1 MVENSGGQQPDA
13 PMAIGRVAVLYGEV
27 RAMAGDGS
35 QRLLQ
40 PDSPVFAGEVIVT
53 GPDGMV
59 SIIFDD
65 QLQTQLDLGRM
76 SEVLLDDDVHGGTDG
91 LDLQDAV
98 SEVEDIQQALLE
110 PDFDPT
116 LEEEP
121 PAAGPFP
128 SGGDH
133 YYVKF
138 DAIGAEVLPDN
149 PVVATDSTSDFSVPE
164 PVAGENRPPA
174 AADLLPVAEAD
185 QAQVLESTAAPG
197 VTEGNLLQN
206 DGPGDGVVTVT
217 GVEIGGVS
225 YTIAPGQTITHTTP
239 LGGQLTV
246 SSDGAYTYS
255 IQAAILH
262 ETHGQGD
269 GLVDQE
275 TFIYTITDGD
285 GDSSRSTLTVHILD
299 SVPQAGP
306 DANMIM
312 EGGEDGAAGTVSGNV
327 IFGWDDGRYEPAAAD
342 SQGAD
347 QGLHLVQVEGD
358 LAPGVTFALDTPLAT
373 ALGGTIIFHS
383 DGSYLYTAPD
393 RVDNPLNGDG
403 HNQSVSEQFTYTVE
417 DRDGS
422 PASAVLTVTVVD
434 SAPVAVQDSLVV
446 EEGPDSQVSG
456 NVLVND
462 QTGADGTL
470 QLVGVSG
477 DFAAGVSFALDTELA
492 TAQGGTIIFH
502 ADGSFTYTAP
512 ASIDHGDLVPDRELF
527 FCQVEDGDGSR
538 DSSTL
543 SISITDDQPSFTLTP
558 TILLANET
566 GNSVTAD
573 LGIDF
578 GADGAAPAGESVQL
592 VGTTDAH
599 GYVVN
604 NSGHLLSSDGQ
615 NLIYQDDGQGSLVA
629 LREFDHQPVFTV
641 SIDPETATWTV
652 SLDAIHALDQT
663 LVQDIGETVN
673 ADNPL
678 ELHFDAPV
686 SSMSVTLEGLDSVT
700 VMDTVYSEQ
709 AVWTA
714 YLEGEQVAT
723 GLVNGDLLLGQDQV
737 LTLDLARTGSPFDT
751 VVLEYDDSPVPL
763 MGDYRVVSVSSEMNH
778 SLSFDVLATDGD
790 GDTVSGRLDVVLDG
804 DGDILGTPGPDV
816 IGGSTEADILVGGDG
831 DDLIMGQSGNDI
843 LFGSSGND
851 SLDGGKGNDT
861 LVGGPGDDIL
871 VGSEGDDVLFGGD
884 AAGMAGAGN
893 DSLTGDGV
901 ADSSDPGSDLFAD
914 AGGDLLT
921 DGADDPGD
929 TSVDDLVPPPEPT
942 V

>member
-1 MVENSGGQQPDA
+1 MVENSGGQQPAGPDA
-13 PMAIGRVAVLYGEV
+13 PMEIGRVAVLYGQV
-27 RAMAGDGS
+27 RAVAGDGS

-98 SEVEDIQQALLE
+98 SEVEDIQQGLLD

-121 PAAGPFP
+121 PAAGPPP
-128 SGGDH
+128 SAGDH

-149 PVVATDSTSDFSVPE
+149 PVVTTDPPPDFPASD
-164 PVAGENRPPA
+164 PVAGEDRPPA
-174 AADLLPVAEAD
+174 AADLQPVAEPD
-185 QAQVLESTAAPG
+185 QAQVLESTAAPR
-197 VTEGNLLQN
+197 VTAGNLLQN
-206 DGPGDGVVTVT
+206 DAPGDGPVTVT

-225 YTIAPGQTITHTTP
+225 YTIAPGQTVTHTTP

-246 SSDGAYTYS
+246 SSNGSYTYS
-255 IQAAILH
+255 IQGAIFH

-275 TFIYTITDGD
+275 TFTYTVTDGD

-299 SVPQAGP
+299 SAPQAGP
-306 DANMIM
+306 DANMIL
-312 EGGEDGAAGTVSGNV
+312 EGGDEGAAGSVGGNL
-327 IFGWDDGRYEPAAAD
+327 IFGWDDGQYDPAAAD

-347 QGLHLVQVEGD
+347 QGLHLVRVEGD
-358 LAPGVTFALDTPLAT
+358 LAPGETFALDTPLAT
-373 ALGGTIIFHS
+373 VLGGTITFHS

-393 RVDNPLNGDG
+393 RVDNPLDADG
-403 HNQSVSEQFTYTVE
+403 HNQPVSEQFTYTVE

-434 SAPVAVQDSLVV
+434 SEPVAVQDSLVV

-462 QTGADGTL
+462 QAGADGAL
-470 QLVGVSG
+470 HLVGVSG

-502 ADGSFTYTAP
+502 ADGGFTYTAP
-512 ASIDHGDLVPDRELF
+512 VSIDHGDLVPDRELF
-527 FCQVEDGDGSR
+527 SCQVEDSDGSR

-566 GNSVTAD
+566 GNSLTAD
-573 LGIDF
+573 LGLVF
-578 GADGAAPAGESVQL
+578 GADGAAPGGESLQI

-599 GYVVN
+599 GYVVDTA
-604 NSGHLLSSDGQ
+604 GRQLTSDGQ
-615 NLIYQDDGQGSLVA
+615 NLLYLDDGQGTLSAV
-629 LREFDHQPVFTV
+629 REFDHHPVFTV
-641 SIDPETATWTV
+641 NVDPEAATWTV
-652 SLDAIHALDQT
+652 SLDGTYGLDHT

-673 ADNPL
+673 AANPL

-686 SSMSVTLEGLDSVT
+686 SSMSATLEGLDSVAI
-700 VMDTVYSEQ
+700 MDTVYGEK

-714 YLEGEQVAT
+714 YLDGEQVAA
-723 GLVNGDLLLGQDQV
+723 GVVDGDLLLGQDQV
-737 LTLDLARTGSPFDT
+737 LTLDLARTGSLFDT
-751 VVLEYDDSPVPL
+751 VLLEYDDAPVVL
-763 MGDYRVVSVSSEMNH
+763 QGAYRVVSVSSEMNH
-778 SLSFDVLATDGD
+778 MLSYDLVATDGD
-790 GDTVSGRLDVVLDG
+790 GDTVTGRLDVVLDG
-804 DGDILGTPGPDV
+804 DGDIVGTEGPDV
-816 IGGSTEADILVGGDG
+816 IGGSAEGDILAGGGG
-831 DDLIMGQSGNDI
+831 DDLVLGQGGDDI
-843 LFGSSGND
+843 LFGSGGDD
-851 SLDGGKGNDT
+851 SLDGG
-861 LVGGPGDDIL
+861 PGKDIL
-871 VGSEGDDVLFGGD
+871 VGSGGEDVLFGGD
-884 AAGMAGAGN
+884 A
-893 DSLTGDGV
+893 TGDGMD
-901 ADSSDPGSDLFAD
+901 DSSDPSGDLFAGT
-914 AGGDLLT
+914 GGDLLT
-921 DGADDPGD
+921 DATSDPGD
-929 TSVDDLVPPPEPT
+929 TSVDDLVPPPDPA